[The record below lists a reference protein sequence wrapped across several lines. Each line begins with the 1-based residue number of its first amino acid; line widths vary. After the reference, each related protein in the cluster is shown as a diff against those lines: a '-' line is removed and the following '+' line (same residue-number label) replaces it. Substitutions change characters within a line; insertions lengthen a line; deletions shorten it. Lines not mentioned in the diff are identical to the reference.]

1 MTPKMQAFW
10 NMTPWHFIFPL
21 IFFLETPKDGF
32 GPINFWKEE
41 SPASLSAISFP
52 RNPAVP
58 GTQYSPTVCRVVIS
72 FNAFWHCLTIGD
84 VVLRACK
91 VFRTSWLSERILKYF
106 SGLAFVWISQTQTKM
121 ACTAAWRT
129 VARFPRE
136 ILSLLPKDCS

>member
-84 VVLRACK
+84 VVLRACR
-91 VFRTSWLSERILKYF
+91 VFRTSWLSERILKYLRSCIRLNF
-106 SGLAFVWISQTQTKM
+106 TNTDQDGM
-121 ACTAAWRT
+121 HR
-129 VARFPRE
+129 
-136 ILSLLPKDCS
+136 SLKNCSTLF